1 MFDWRSF
8 VGNLISRG
16 TDPRYLLLVSCGR
29 EEGIERRVCR
39 ICWMD
44 ENASFFFFLSP
55 PLFFFFLRNIDPKR
69 DTRSFF
75 LSFANQMV
83 VRTAAPCGSCLIDRK
98 PVTASTLARIKRH
111 LRDQSRLFHLSTCR
125 NCLAKGNASSNTQNP
140 FSSFFFDPLRP
151 FISYQPM
158 KCCTRNVIIILVR
171 IRVTKHKRVHAET
184 LPPLFSLLPLFS
196 LSIQRRRKGKEH

>member
-1 MFDWRSF
+1 M
-8 VGNLISRG
+8 
-16 TDPRYLLLVSCGR
+16 LL
-29 EEGIERRVCR
+29 
-39 ICWMD
+39 
-44 ENASFFFFLSP
+44 FFFLSP

-69 DTRSFF
+69 DTRLFSRSFF
-75 LSFANQMV
+75 LS
-83 VRTAAPCGSCLIDRK
+83 
-98 PVTASTLARIKRH
+98 RIKWSFEQPHLAEAALSTGNRWRH
-111 LRDQSRLFHLSTCR
+111 PRWQELRDTLETSHLSTCR

-184 LPPLFSLLPLFS
+184 LPPLLSLLPLFS
-196 LSIQRRRKGKEH
+196 LSIQRRRKGKEHWSDVRSRRRATGRGQCPITPVTL